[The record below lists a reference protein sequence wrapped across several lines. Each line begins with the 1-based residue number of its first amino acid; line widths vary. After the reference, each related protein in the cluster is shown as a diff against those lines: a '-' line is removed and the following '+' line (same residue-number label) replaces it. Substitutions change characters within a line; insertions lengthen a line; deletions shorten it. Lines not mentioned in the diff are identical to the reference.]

1 MLGCVSAGPQQSSQA
16 AFPGRRLRGCGGAE
30 VAGMLY
36 SGALQAPPARGP
48 VCPGPRSLTQPLAF
62 WGRPS
67 QAEIPP
73 RAQRLLLAAHP
84 SHPVSG
90 SAAWPALGL
99 TERACS

>member
-1 MLGCVSAGPQQSSQA
+1 MGCVSAGPQQSSQA
-16 AFPGRRLRGCGGAE
+16 ASPRRRLRGCGGAE

-36 SGALQAPPARGP
+36 SGVLQAPPVRGP
-48 VCPGPRSLTQPLAF
+48 VCPSPGSLTQPLAF

-73 RAQRLLLAAHP
+73 GAQQPLLAARPPHP
-84 SHPVSG
+84 ASG
-90 SAAWPALGL
+90 SAAWPALGA